1 MKKKQQ
7 SPMKFAVIMTVVVVF
22 LIGALVV
29 LNNQTQNA
37 SQTFDDKP
45 STEGQPLLGNK
56 DATVTIT
63 EFGDYKCPSCKQ
75 WTETVFPDLKKDYI
89 DKDQVNFSYINF
101 VNEQHGRGSEL
112 SALASE
118 QVWKEDPASFWK
130 FHEALYKAQPDN
142 DTMENEW
149 ATPAKLADITEANT
163 KIKRDKLIS
172 SLNDKTFSEQLKT
185 DNSLISKYSVD
196 STPTIFVN
204 GVKIDKPFDY
214 DKIKETIAKELK
226 GQSDEK

>member
-7 SPMKFAVIMTVVVVF
+7 SPMKFAVILTVIVVF

-29 LNNQTQNA
+29 LNNQTENA

-45 STEGQPLLGNK
+45 STEGQPILGDK
-56 DATVTIT
+56 DAAVTIT

-75 WTETVFPDLKKDYI
+75 WTESVFPDLKKDYI
-89 DKDQVNFSYINF
+89 DKGKVNFSYINF

-118 QVWKEDPASFWK
+118 QVWKEDPDSFWT

-149 ATPAKLADITEANT
+149 ATPAKLADIAEANT
-163 KIKRDKLIS
+163 KVKRDKLVD
-172 SLNDKTFSEQLKT
+172 SLTDKTFTEQLGT
-185 DNSLISKYSVD
+185 DSSLISEYNVD

-204 GVKIDKPFDY
+204 GEKIAKPFDY
-214 DKIKETIAKELK
+214 DKIKETIEKELK
-226 GQSDEK
+226 GK

>member
-1 MKKKQQ
+1 
-7 SPMKFAVIMTVVVVF
+7 MKFAVIMTVVVVF

-29 LNNQTQNA
+29 INNQTQNA

-56 DATVTIT
+56 DAAVTIT
-63 EFGDYKCPSCKQ
+63 EFGDYKCPSRKQ

-118 QVWKEDPASFWK
+118 QVWKEDPDSFWK
-130 FHEALYKAQPDN
+130 FHEALYKAL
-142 DTMENEW
+142 T
-149 ATPAKLADITEANT
+149 
-163 KIKRDKLIS
+163 
-172 SLNDKTFSEQLKT
+172 
-185 DNSLISKYSVD
+185 
-196 STPTIFVN
+196 
-204 GVKIDKPFDY
+204 
-214 DKIKETIAKELK
+214 
-226 GQSDEK
+226 

>member
-29 LNNQTQNA
+29 LNNQTKNA
-37 SQTFDDKP
+37 SQNYDEKP
-45 STEGQPLLGNK
+45 STEGQPILGDKN
-56 DATVTIT
+56 AAVTVT

-75 WTETVFPDLKKDYI
+75 WTESVFPDLKKDYI
-89 DKDQVNFSYINF
+89 DKGKINFSYINF

-118 QVWKEDPASFWK
+118 QVWKEDPDSFWA
-130 FHEALYKAQPDN
+130 FHEALFKAQPDN

-149 ATPAKLADITEANT
+149 ATPAKLADIAEAHT
-163 KIKRDKLIS
+163 KVKGDKLVK
-172 SLNDKTFSEQLKT
+172 SLNDKTFSEQLGT
-185 DNSLISKYSVD
+185 DESLISQYNVD

-214 DKIKETIAKELK
+214 DKIKEAIEKELK
-226 GQSDEK
+226 GNSDEK

>member
-1 MKKKQQ
+1 
-7 SPMKFAVIMTVVVVF
+7 MKFAVIMTVVVVF

-29 LNNQTQNA
+29 INNQTQNA

-56 DATVTIT
+56 DAAVTIT

-118 QVWKEDPASFWK
+118 QVWKEDPDSFWK
-130 FHEALYKAQPDN
+130 FHEALYKSQPDN

-163 KIKRDKLIS
+163 KIKRDKLVS
-172 SLNDKTFSEQLKT
+172 SLNDKTFAEQLK
-185 DNSLISKYSVD
+185 
-196 STPTIFVN
+196 N
-204 GVKIDKPFDY
+204 GQFAHQQIRCRLDADDLCQRRKNRQTV
-214 DKIKETIAKELK
+214 
-226 GQSDEK
+226 

>member
-7 SPMKFAVIMTVVVVF
+7 SPMKFAVILTVIVVF

-29 LNNQTQNA
+29 LNNQTENA

-45 STEGQPLLGNK
+45 STEGQPILGDK
-56 DATVTIT
+56 DAAVTIT

-75 WTETVFPDLKKDYI
+75 WTESVFPDLKKDYI
-89 DKDQVNFSYINF
+89 DKGKVNFSYINF

-118 QVWKEDPASFWK
+118 QVWKEDPDSFWT

-149 ATPAKLADITEANT
+149 ATPAKLADIAEANT
-163 KIKRDKLIS
+163 KVKRDKLVD
-172 SLNDKTFSEQLKT
+172 SLTDKTFTEQLGT
-185 DNSLISKYSVD
+185 DSSLISEYNVD

-204 GVKIDKPFDY
+204 GEKVAKPFDY
-214 DKIKETIAKELK
+214 DKIKETIEKELK
-226 GQSDEK
+226 GK